1 MHPAHRYLAGYNKLV
16 SLRESYSW
24 VLLYQPFKEFGQP
37 KFYLESISLQIAL
50 DSLLSL
56 GSSSIT

>member
-50 DSLLSL
+50 DSLLS
-56 GSSSIT
+56 